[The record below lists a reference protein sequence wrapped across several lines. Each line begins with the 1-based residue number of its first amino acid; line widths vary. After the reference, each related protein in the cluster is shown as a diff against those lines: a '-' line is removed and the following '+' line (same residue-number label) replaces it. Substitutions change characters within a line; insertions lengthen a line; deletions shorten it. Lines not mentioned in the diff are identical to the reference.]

1 MSEDVLLVEREGP
14 VTVLTLNRP
23 RAKNALDRALV
34 QALGR
39 GLAAAAEDP
48 GARAVVLTGAGS
60 AFCSGADLKAAMAE
74 GTLDQLDGT
83 IDAYHAMIRAIVGAP
98 KPVIAAVDG
107 GAVGFGCDL
116 ALACDMRVL
125 STGAYLQEIFVRI
138 GLMPD
143 GGGTFW
149 LPRLV
154 GLGRALELMLLGER
168 VGARDARDL
177 GLANRVVP
185 PESLREETMALAHR
199 LAKGPPLALAEIK
212 RAARAGLGGTID
224 GTLAM
229 EKAGQIRCLTS
240 ADAIEGVMAWMQR
253 REPSFQGK

>member
-23 RAKNALDRALV
+23 RARNALDRALV

-83 IDAYHAMIRAIVGAP
+83 IDAYHAMIRAIIGAP

-116 ALACDMRVL
+116 ALALRPARPL
-125 STGAYLQEIFVRI
+125 
-138 GLMPD
+138 D
-143 GGGTFW
+143 GG
-149 LPRLV
+149 LPS
-154 GLGRALELMLLGER
+154 G
-168 VGARDARDL
+168 D
-177 GLANRVVP
+177 
-185 PESLREETMALAHR
+185 LREHR
-199 LAKGPPLALAEIK
+199 PHARRRRHASGSRASSAS
-212 RAARAGLGGTID
+212 AAR
-224 GTLAM
+224 
-229 EKAGQIRCLTS
+229 S
-240 ADAIEGVMAWMQR
+240 
-253 REPSFQGK
+253 S